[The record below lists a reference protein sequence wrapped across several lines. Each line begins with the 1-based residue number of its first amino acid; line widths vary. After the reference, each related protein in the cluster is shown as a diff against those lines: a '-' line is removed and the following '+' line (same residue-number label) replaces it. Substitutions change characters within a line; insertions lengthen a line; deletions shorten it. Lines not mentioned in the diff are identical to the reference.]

1 MPKINLLPKEIAELI
16 AAGEVVERPSSVIKE
31 LVENSVDAGAKNITV
46 EIKNGG
52 KTFMRISDDGCG
64 IERADIPLAVTSHA
78 TSKIKSRTD
87 LDSIATLGF
96 RGEALASVC
105 AVSKV
110 DILTKTAGEDVGTA
124 FSVNGGVMGEAQ
136 DAGCPEGTTV
146 VIRELFFKT
155 PARMKFLKKDVSE
168 ANFSASVIDKI
179 AIAYPEISFKF
190 IRDGRQT
197 LSTPGNG
204 DMLSAV
210 YAVYGREFAESLVK
224 VSYSLDGVSADGYVS
239 SPLHSRG
246 SRGMQLFY
254 INRRL
259 ISNRTAAAALEEA
272 YKNSIMIGKFPA
284 CVLNISAPYES
295 IDVNVHPAKTE
306 VRFADERRIFNAVYY
321 AVKNAIDVSP
331 ARPAVNIDARPPQP
345 EPVEGEQT
353 SFAAPQIKITHI
365 GSAGSSP
372 LFINS
377 PERDGETAQ
386 ESYTTPVFTD
396 IIDINPGNPPESDAQ
411 PRTLDFLSD
420 EPLPEIPQKAPANA
434 AQVPDFRV
442 IGEAF
447 KTYILVECEEKLLVI
462 DKHAAHE
469 RMLFEKMK
477 SRGRSAHQQ
486 MLLKPVIVTFSKEE
500 YVAVISA
507 SSELSGAGFDI
518 KDFGDGS
525 IKVSACPSVLGDCD
539 VTVVLTEIAAKL
551 VNNSRDIS
559 TDALERIYSTI
570 ACKAAIKAG
579 QYTSDYERNR
589 FVSELLANDE
599 IRFCPHG
606 RPVVTELSRHEL
618 EKQFKRIL

>member
-31 LVENSVDAGAKNITV
+31 LVENSIDAGAKNITV

-64 IERADIPLAVTSHA
+64 IERDDIPLAVTSHA

-87 LDSIATLGF
+87 LDAIATLGF

-110 DILTKTAGEDVGTA
+110 DILTKTAEEDVGTA
-124 FSVNGGVMGEAQ
+124 FSVAGGVCAPAE
-136 DAGCPEGTTV
+136 DAGCPDGTTI
-146 VIRELFFKT
+146 VIRELFYNT

-168 ANFSASVIDKI
+168 ANFAASVIDKI
-179 AIAYPEISFKF
+179 AIAYPGIAFKF

-197 LSTPGNG
+197 LSTSGNG

-210 YAVYGREFAESLVK
+210 YSVYGREFAESLVK
-224 VSYSLDGVSADGYVS
+224 VSYSLDGIGVEGYVS

-254 INRRL
+254 INNRL
-259 ISNRTAAAALEEA
+259 ISNRTAVAALEEA

-306 VRFADERRIFNAVYY
+306 VRFADERRIFNAVHY
-321 AVKNAIDVSP
+321 AVKNAIDTAP
-331 ARPAVNIDARPPQP
+331 ARPAVSIDTAPVRPQP
-345 EPVEGEQT
+345 VFGEQT
-353 SFAAPQIKITHI
+353 SLNTQHIKITHI
-365 GSAGSSP
+365 GTPGSAP
-372 LFINS
+372 LVINS
-377 PERDGETAQ
+377 PKTDS
-386 ESYTTPVFTD
+386 ESACEHADIPVFTD
-396 IIDINPGNPPESDAQ
+396 VISVNPTPDSGSVPQ
-411 PRTLDFLSD
+411 PQTIDFLSD
-420 EPLPEIPQKAPANA
+420 EPLPEVRRNVDEKTAV
-434 AQVPDFRV
+434 VPDFRV
-442 IGEAF
+442 VGEVF
-447 KTYILVECEEKLLVI
+447 RTYILVECEDKLLVI

-477 SRGRSAHQQ
+477 AHGRSTHQQ
-486 MLLKPVIVTFSKEE
+486 MLLKPVIVTLSKEE
-500 YVAVISA
+500 YSA
-507 SSELSGAGFDI
+507 LIASVTELSAAGFDI

-525 IKVSACPSVLGDCD
+525 VKISACPAALGECD
-539 VTVVLTEIAAKL
+539 ITAVITEIAGKL
-551 VNNSRDIS
+551 LNSSRDIS
-559 TDALERIYSTI
+559 TDSLERIYSTV
-570 ACKAAIKAG
+570 ACKAAVKAG
-579 QYTSDYERNR
+579 QYTSDYERDR
-589 FVSELLANDE
+589 FVAELLSSNE

-606 RPVVTELSRHEL
+606 RPVITELSRHEL
-618 EKQFKRIL
+618 EKQFKRIV